1 LILSIVVNQAL
12 TSTCPYWS
20 GFGNCCAI

>member
-1 LILSIVVNQAL
+1 MPSLLYMLKL

-20 GFGNCCAI
+20 THSC